1 MSWYFFSIMFLL
13 MLFFLHWSELISN
26 FDGSLFSSFVA
37 QQNMCM
43 THVSWC
49 DHSTYDM
56 IRILNSMMRLYQ
68 LNHCD
73 TKCTWIS
80 FNNSFDEFI
89 NAFIN
94 DQDQV
99 RCIHDVLI
107 WPDNGPIIAASTVHR
122 STTDHWHRSTTD
134 QPQIKGKIPITKVW
148 ITDLGLRST
157 PDHWYILWGISCSP
171 RWQWW
176 QWWQWQWQWQCQ
188 WKCHDTFAPIASPPH
203 DQESM
208 EWIHNWRN
216 QGNPTGGARIPGV
229 ASSDQGR
236 RLGTPTTCN
245 QSRSMMSLFDHLLV
259 RDAWSRARSF
269 SAASRWS

>member
-1 MSWYFFSIMFLL
+1 MHSHASAVFDDVLICVCRLCLCWCHVFV
-13 MLFFLHWSELISN
+13 LHRSELISN

-148 ITDLGLRST
+148 ITDQGLRST
-157 PDHWYILWGISCSP
+157 TDHWYVLWGISCSP
-171 RWQWW
+171 DERQWW
-176 QWWQWQWQWQCQ
+176 WQSQCQ
-188 WKCHDTFAPIASPPH
+188 WKRHDAFAPIALPPH
-203 DQESM
+203 DEE
-208 EWIHNWRN
+208 EWILNWRH
-216 QGNPTGGARIPGV
+216 QPRATGGARI
-229 ASSDQGR
+229 SHQGKR
-236 RLGTPTTCN
+236 PETPMTCN
-245 QSRSMMSLFDHLLV
+245 DGRSLIDHVLV
-259 RDAWSRARSF
+259 RLITTS
-269 SAASRWS
+269 